1 MLTSFSEWLNTA
13 VGITPE
19 YQNNLFDSVVV
30 LVIILFT
37 RWFLL
42 RLTHKYQVNVRTKY
56 RINKTTSY
64 IATFLLII
72 SISQIWLKDSTN
84 DWNISTYFGL
94 LSAGIVLALKDP
106 ITNIA
111 GWLFI
116 IWERPFEVGDRIQI
130 GDEKGD
136 VIDQRIFMFTVLE
149 IGNWVDADQST
160 GRVIH
165 IPNGRIFQ
173 QTLASY
179 SKGFEYIWNEIPVL
193 VTFESDWKK
202 AKEIL
207 VDISHKHGEQ
217 FTKSAESKV
226 KKASK
231 RFMIFYKNLTPI
243 VYTNVKDCGVML
255 TIRYL
260 TEPRKRRNSEENIW
274 EEILTKFTNHKNI
287 DFAYPTTRFYNNDAE
302 AKDAVMMIRPQ

>member
-1 MLTSFSEWLNTA
+1 MLSTFSTWINDTL
-13 VGITPE
+13 GITPSHQTKVIE
-19 YQNNLFDSVVV
+19 TLFAI
-30 LVIILFT
+30 VIILFI
-37 RWFLL
+37 RWFIL
-42 RLTHKYQVNVRTKY
+42 RLTHKYKLNLRTKY
-56 RINKTTSY
+56 RITKTSTHVAS
-64 IATFLLII
+64 FLLIVI
-72 SISQIWLKDSTN
+72 IAQIWFKGQGS

-94 LSAGIVLALKDP
+94 LSAGLAVALKDP
-106 ITNIA
+106 LVNIA

-116 IWERPFEVGDRIQI
+116 MWKRPFEVGDRIQI
-130 GDEKGD
+130 GDQKGD

-207 VDISHKHGEQ
+207 VDVSHKHGEQ

-226 KKASK
+226 KNASK

-243 VYTNVKDCGVML
+243 VYTSVKDCGVML

-260 TEPRKRRNSEENIW
+260 SEPRKRRNSEQEIW
-274 EEILTKFTNHKNI
+274 EDILTQFADHKDI
-287 DFAYPTTRFYNNDAE
+287 DFAYPTTRFYNNASE
-302 AKDAVMMIRPQ
+302 GKDAAI